1 MRKESGNEKN
11 EVLIAL
17 LKSTLLFLGIGIS
30 MANVIDDAA
39 TRTKY
44 GHWITIGHLKE
55 DGKHLDQMSYV
66 TKSNAKLNVVTS
78 NKRVRIW

>member
-1 MRKESGNEKN
+1 
-11 EVLIAL
+11 
-17 LKSTLLFLGIGIS
+17 

-66 TKSNAKLNVVTS
+66 TKSNAKLNIVTS
-78 NKRVRIW
+78 SKGVRIW